1 MVTTRTI
8 DIHTHILTQETAA
21 LLSQAGAKVTITPD
35 DAESAALDV
44 GGVVYRPFPTGGF
57 DIARR
62 LQDMDATGIDV
73 HVLSATP
80 QTYLY
85 KQEAALGATTSAI
98 QNDQI
103 AKHIAAHPTRFMGIA
118 TLPMQDPKR
127 AADELTRAMT
137 KLGLRGAMFASNI
150 LGKNLDDPS
159 FEPLWAAAEELG
171 AFMFIHPNNV
181 AGAERLKSY
190 YLVNLIGN
198 PLDTTIAAACLVFGG
213 VMDRHPRLKVCL
225 AHAGGFMP
233 YQAGRWIH
241 GWRVRPEPKKNIPQ
255 AAGHHRRPLP
265 LRHHRAF
272 RRIARLPDRAGGR
285 RPGHAGQRLSLRYG
299 DDGLRRARARP
310 QDIRRRQGG
319 DPRQPRAKLF
329 FRERPDMD
337 AKTTKRTPVVAVSGL
352 IVEAMSKAGLPAGDA
367 AKVAELML
375 EADLTGSDAHGVFR
389 LPQYVHAA
397 QARGDQCAPEHQ
409 GHALGAGDRAGRRRQ
424 RHGPSGGRAR
434 GGNRDRTRA
443 RNRRRLGRRAHVEPC
458 RRRRRLCRAAA
469 QGRHD
474 RPVCGGRQRQPHAA
488 RRRRRAAARHQS
500 AGDRDPGRRGAAAGA
515 RHRHLDRVLRHHQEP
530 PAAGH
535 PVAAELDGR
544 SEKRRGRH
552 RSRSKS
558 AEALLLP
565 MAGYKGAG
573 LALMF
578 GMLAGTLNGA
588 LFGRDCIDFN
598 AQPDAVTNTG
608 QFVVALDPARF
619 QPIEQFKAEVD
630 RHSRELRASA
640 ALPGESVRLPGEQR
654 AQRRAD
660 RLANGLALPAELHV
674 ELDKMAAELAIK
686 PLAAR

>member
-62 LQDMDATGIDV
+62 LQDMDATGVDV

-118 TLPMQDPKR
+118 TLPMQDPKL

-255 AAGHHRRPLP
+255 EPATIVGRFLYDTIAHSDESL
-265 LRHHRAF
+265 AF
-272 RRIARLPDRAGGR
+272 LIERAG
-285 RPGHAGQRLSLRYG
+285 A
-299 DDGLRRARARP
+299 AR
-310 QDIRRRQGG
+310 
-319 DPRQPRAKLF
+319 
-329 FRERPDMD
+329 
-337 AKTTKRTPVVAVSGL
+337 V
-352 IVEAMSKAGLPAGDA
+352 
-367 AKVAELML
+367 ML
-375 EADLTGSDAHGVFR
+375 GSDYPYDMAMMDCVAHVRG
-389 LPQYVHAA
+389 LKISDADKAA
-397 QARGDQCAPEHQ
+397 I
-409 GHALGAGDRAGRRRQ
+409 L
-424 RHGPSGGRAR
+424 
-434 GGNRDRTRA
+434 GNR
-443 RNRRRLGRRAHVEPC
+443 
-458 RRRRRLCRAAA
+458 
-469 QGRHD
+469 
-474 RPVCGGRQRQPHAA
+474 
-488 RRRRRAAARHQS
+488 
-500 AGDRDPGRRGAAAGA
+500 
-515 RHRHLDRVLRHHQEP
+515 
-530 PAAGH
+530 
-535 PVAAELDGR
+535 
-544 SEKRRGRH
+544 
-552 RSRSKS
+552 
-558 AEALLLP
+558 AEALLS
-565 MAGYKGAG
+565 G
-573 LALMF
+573 
-578 GMLAGTLNGA
+578 
-588 LFGRDCIDFN
+588 
-598 AQPDAVTNTG
+598 
-608 QFVVALDPARF
+608 
-619 QPIEQFKAEVD
+619 KA
-630 RHSRELRASA
+630 
-640 ALPGESVRLPGEQR
+640 
-654 AQRRAD
+654 
-660 RLANGLALPAELHV
+660 
-674 ELDKMAAELAIK
+674 
-686 PLAAR
+686 

>member
-62 LQDMDATGIDV
+62 LQDMDATGVDV

-118 TLPMQDPKR
+118 TLPMQDPKL

-171 AFMFIHPNNV
+171 AFMFVHPNNV

-241 GWRVRPEPKKNIPQ
+241 GWRVRPEPKKNIRQEP
-255 AAGHHRRPLP
+255 ATIVGRFLYDTIAHSDESL
-265 LRHHRAF
+265 AF
-272 RRIARLPDRAGGR
+272 LIERAG
-285 RPGHAGQRLSLRYG
+285 A
-299 DDGLRRARARP
+299 AR
-310 QDIRRRQGG
+310 
-319 DPRQPRAKLF
+319 
-329 FRERPDMD
+329 
-337 AKTTKRTPVVAVSGL
+337 V
-352 IVEAMSKAGLPAGDA
+352 
-367 AKVAELML
+367 ML
-375 EADLTGSDAHGVFR
+375 GSDYPYDMAMMDCVAHVRG
-389 LPQYVHAA
+389 LKISDADKAA
-397 QARGDQCAPEHQ
+397 I
-409 GHALGAGDRAGRRRQ
+409 L
-424 RHGPSGGRAR
+424 
-434 GGNRDRTRA
+434 GNR
-443 RNRRRLGRRAHVEPC
+443 
-458 RRRRRLCRAAA
+458 
-469 QGRHD
+469 
-474 RPVCGGRQRQPHAA
+474 
-488 RRRRRAAARHQS
+488 
-500 AGDRDPGRRGAAAGA
+500 
-515 RHRHLDRVLRHHQEP
+515 
-530 PAAGH
+530 
-535 PVAAELDGR
+535 
-544 SEKRRGRH
+544 
-552 RSRSKS
+552 
-558 AEALLLP
+558 AEALLS
-565 MAGYKGAG
+565 A
-573 LALMF
+573 
-578 GMLAGTLNGA
+578 
-588 LFGRDCIDFN
+588 
-598 AQPDAVTNTG
+598 
-608 QFVVALDPARF
+608 
-619 QPIEQFKAEVD
+619 KA
-630 RHSRELRASA
+630 
-640 ALPGESVRLPGEQR
+640 
-654 AQRRAD
+654 
-660 RLANGLALPAELHV
+660 
-674 ELDKMAAELAIK
+674 
-686 PLAAR
+686 

>member
-62 LQDMDATGIDV
+62 LQDMDATGVDV

-118 TLPMQDPKR
+118 TLPMQDPKL
-127 AADELTRAMT
+127 AADELTRAMN

-241 GWRVRPEPKKNIPQ
+241 GWRVRPEPKKNIRQEP
-255 AAGHHRRPLP
+255 ATIVGRFLYDTIAHSDESL
-265 LRHHRAF
+265 AF
-272 RRIARLPDRAGGR
+272 LIERAG
-285 RPGHAGQRLSLRYG
+285 A
-299 DDGLRRARARP
+299 AR
-310 QDIRRRQGG
+310 
-319 DPRQPRAKLF
+319 
-329 FRERPDMD
+329 
-337 AKTTKRTPVVAVSGL
+337 V
-352 IVEAMSKAGLPAGDA
+352 
-367 AKVAELML
+367 ML
-375 EADLTGSDAHGVFR
+375 GSDYPYDMAMMDCV
-389 LPQYVHAA
+389 
-397 QARGDQCAPEHQ
+397 
-409 GHALGAGDRAGRRRQ
+409 
-424 RHGPSGGRAR
+424 
-434 GGNRDRTRA
+434 
-443 RNRRRLGRRAHVEPC
+443 AHV
-458 RRRRRLCRAAA
+458 RGLKISDADKAAIL
-469 QGRHD
+469 GTR
-474 RPVCGGRQRQPHAA
+474 
-488 RRRRRAAARHQS
+488 
-500 AGDRDPGRRGAAAGA
+500 
-515 RHRHLDRVLRHHQEP
+515 
-530 PAAGH
+530 
-535 PVAAELDGR
+535 
-544 SEKRRGRH
+544 
-552 RSRSKS
+552 
-558 AEALLLP
+558 AEALLS
-565 MAGYKGAG
+565 A
-573 LALMF
+573 
-578 GMLAGTLNGA
+578 
-588 LFGRDCIDFN
+588 
-598 AQPDAVTNTG
+598 
-608 QFVVALDPARF
+608 
-619 QPIEQFKAEVD
+619 KA
-630 RHSRELRASA
+630 
-640 ALPGESVRLPGEQR
+640 
-654 AQRRAD
+654 
-660 RLANGLALPAELHV
+660 
-674 ELDKMAAELAIK
+674 
-686 PLAAR
+686 